1 MKTLYKLSIF
11 LGLIFHSV
19 SAFAQEKPVYE
30 RVQQVRSEGAVFKV
44 LSDAFVEGR
53 ANESLLRQFI
63 DPTEVTFLQYNKEVL
78 LSLDTAILL
87 SIPRKESELQLEL
100 VEVPTSFYTY
110 QVVASDGSK
119 HSPNRKIKHY
129 RGIVKGSPNSLVAIS
144 FLEKE
149 IMGIIATDEG
159 NLNLALDRRSNQHI
173 LYNDKNVMD
182 KPRFKCEM
190 IDEGFLGYDP
200 EVILNSYEE
209 KLLSGEKCTRFY
221 YETEFDIFQAKGSV
235 ASVEGFI
242 AGLHNQIATLYQHE
256 NLETFISEIFVWN
269 TIDPYTGATTATLLS
284 QFQSNTT
291 SINGDLGHL
300 LTFRDIGGGRAAGF
314 NGLCNSNVDNSL
326 AVSMIQNSYL
336 SVPNYSWSVQV
347 VTHEF
352 GHLFGSRH
360 THACVWNGNNTA
372 IDGCD
377 PNGTEG
383 GCSVPGIPS
392 GGGTIMSYCHL
403 QSVGINFNLGFGTQ
417 PGNVIRNSVAS
428 SACLCECGFS
438 ITGPSPLCDSETYT
452 VSNLPTGATVT
463 GWSASPSGGVTLSGS
478 GNSRTAT
485 KSGTF
490 RGEVI
495 LTATVSTA
503 CGIMNIEKAI
513 WVGTPPKPVF
523 VDGSNNPIFDET
535 ICLAQ
540 YAVISCRQE
549 PPQLDILEWEWSTTS
564 SNVNISATYGHT
576 AQIVGTSSGTASI
589 RVRTRNACGWS
600 QYAYLIVTVQNCSAF
615 ITEMKVFPN
624 PADES
629 LTVSTVE
636 GENVTA
642 KSSVT
647 FDVTLYDAT
656 GRSQLTATSR
666 DGKLTLDTGALP
678 EGTYFLHI
686 MHGDDIEKR
695 QIVIKH
701 R

>member
-30 RVQQVRSEGAVFKV
+30 RVQQVRSEGVVFKV
-44 LSDAFVEGR
+44 LSEAFVKGR

-63 DPTEVTFLQYNKEVL
+63 DPTEVTFLQYDKEVL

-119 HSPNRKIKHY
+119 HGPNRKIKHY

-182 KPRFKCEM
+182 KPRFECEM
-190 IDEGFLGYDP
+190 VDEGFLGYDP
-200 EVILNSYEE
+200 EVIMNSYEE

-242 AGLHNQIATLYQHE
+242 AGLHNQIATLYQNE

-314 NGLCNSNVDNSL
+314 DGLCNSNVDNSL

-383 GCSVPGIPS
+383 GCAVPGIPS

-417 PGNVIRNSVAS
+417 PGNVIRNNVAS

-438 ITGPSPLCDSETYT
+438 ITGPSTLCDSETYT
-452 VSNLPTGATVT
+452 VSGLPTGATVT
-463 GWSASPSGGVTLSGS
+463 GWSVNPSGGVTLSGS
-478 GNSRTAT
+478 GNSRTVT
-485 KSGTF
+485 RVGTYA
-490 RGEVI
+490 GTVT
-495 LTATVSTA
+495 LNVTVTGSCGSVTVSKE
-503 CGIMNIEKAI
+503 IQ
-513 WVGTPPKPVF
+513 VGMEMPDPPTWAYNLPPGRIRLSTNPVA
-523 VDGSNNPIFDET
+523 GATS
-535 ICLAQ
+535 
-540 YAVISCRQE
+540 Y
-549 PPQLDILEWEWSTTS
+549 EWYR
-564 SNVNISATYGHT
+564 NGFL
-576 AQIVGTSSGTASI
+576 VGTSTNTRYDMLISQAPCGTQYFFG
-589 RVRTRNACGWS
+589 VRAVGACGVS
-600 QYAYLIVTVQNCSAF
+600 DEAYTFADVQCESPFA
-615 ITEMKVFPN
+615 VFPN

-629 LTVSTVE
+629 LTVSAVE
-636 GENVTA
+636 GENVAA
-642 KSSVT
+642 KSSIT

-656 GRSQLTATSR
+656 GRSRLTATSR